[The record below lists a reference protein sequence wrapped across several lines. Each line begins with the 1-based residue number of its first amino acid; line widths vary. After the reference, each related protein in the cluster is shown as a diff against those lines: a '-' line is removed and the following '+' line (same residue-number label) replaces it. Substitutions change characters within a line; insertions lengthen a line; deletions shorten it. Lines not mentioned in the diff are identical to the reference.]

1 MKPHFIFFLAAFIL
15 SCPLYGQQR
24 IGEWRDFLPYQEAS
38 SVTQSADKVYYATPL
53 SIASINKED
62 MSVSFLSKVTGL
74 SDIGIQQVR
83 FDEANQQL
91 YVIYTNSN
99 IDVIRSDAI
108 LNVPNVLANTSI
120 TGSKQI
126 NDIHISATGI
136 AYLSTDF
143 GIVILDG
150 SRLTFGATILTGIR
164 VVEMETI
171 GSTVFAG
178 TDDGLYMFDLSSD
191 SNIADFNS
199 WILLGAEQGLPS
211 LFSTRALSNHDDLL
225 YVGIRG
231 NLYRSNES
239 LTFWETIR
247 LEDELELEFLE
258 SSNDRLIAGWRGP
271 EFRNQVLFFDEDD
284 QFLEGGRNCAGVPIE
299 AIRDEDGQIWYA
311 DLFSRFRMSPDYTS
325 SCRQFNYNSPFSEDV
340 SDIVVRDGDVLVAS
354 GGVAENFTFLFSR
367 SGFYFQSDNTWT
379 NFNEIDNSN
388 ITSLDLL
395 NVFRVAFHPS
405 LPRLYAGSY
414 WAGLLQYDEE
424 QDIYT
429 LYNQTNSTLRGSI
442 GDPARERVSGL
453 VFDED
458 ENLWVTA
465 FNAPEPINIMTP
477 DGQWISHP
485 VPSLGTLSDITID
498 DFGFKWMPVQGSNGG
513 ILVYDSGDDIVSS
526 ADDRFRLIQQNNSV
540 MTTNTVRSVK
550 VDREGTVWVGT
561 DEGPVFFDCGR
572 DVFEEER
579 CPGVRRLVVQD
590 SLGAFLLADQQI
602 NTIEVD
608 GANQKWFGTRSGL
621 FVQSPQGEEQIAHF
635 TADNSPLLD
644 DEVNALAYE
653 PQEGIMW
660 IGTNNGLVTM
670 RTEATG
676 GAIFHREEEV
686 YAFPNPVEPDYRG
699 PIAIRGL
706 VTDAN
711 VKITDVNGLLVSELQ
726 ALGGQAVW
734 DGLDLEGNEVRSGVY
749 LVFSADVRAFDN
761 PDAFV
766 TKILVIR

>member
-1 MKPHFIFFLAAFIL
+1 M

-388 ITSLDLL
+388 IAALDLL

-561 DEGPVFFDCGR
+561 DEGPV
-572 DVFEEER
+572 
-579 CPGVRRLVVQD
+579 
-590 SLGAFLLADQQI
+590 S
-602 NTIEVD
+602 
-608 GANQKWFGTRSGL
+608 
-621 FVQSPQGEEQIAHF
+621 
-635 TADNSPLLD
+635 
-644 DEVNALAYE
+644 
-653 PQEGIMW
+653 
-660 IGTNNGLVTM
+660 
-670 RTEATG
+670 
-676 GAIFHREEEV
+676 
-686 YAFPNPVEPDYRG
+686 
-699 PIAIRGL
+699 
-706 VTDAN
+706 
-711 VKITDVNGLLVSELQ
+711 VSYTHLT
-726 ALGGQAVW
+726 L
-734 DGLDLEGNEVRSGVY
+734 
-749 LVFSADVRAFDN
+749 
-761 PDAFV
+761 P
-766 TKILVIR
+766 TKA

>member
-1 MKPHFIFFLAAFIL
+1 M

-388 ITSLDLL
+388 IAALDLL